1 MVCCHSGLKVP
12 RKRTLEMAIDKD
24 HLDDLMRTMVHFQA
38 KI

>member
-1 MVCCHSGLKVP
+1 MVYCHSWLKVP

-24 HLDDLMRTMVHFQA
+24 HLNDLMRTMFHFQA